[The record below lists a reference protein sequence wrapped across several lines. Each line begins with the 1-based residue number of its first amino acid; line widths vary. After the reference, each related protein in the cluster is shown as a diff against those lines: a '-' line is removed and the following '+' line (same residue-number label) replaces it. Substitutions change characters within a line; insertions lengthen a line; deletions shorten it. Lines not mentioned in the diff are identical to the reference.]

1 MSKTRILPW
10 KPKDTQHKRHKIAK
24 QPNFTDNS
32 TSDIVV
38 VNMKKAEI
46 GPRLL
51 NKPKKEDKKIILHH
65 PSETKNFLTSNLN
78 APYIKSP

>member
-10 KPKDTQHKRHKIAK
+10 KLKDTSCKRHKTAK
-24 QPNFTDNS
+24 QPNFTDNT

-38 VNMKKAEI
+38 ITMKKAEI
-46 GPRLL
+46 GPKLF
-51 NKPKKEDKKIILHH
+51 NKPKKEDKKVILHH
-65 PSETKNFLTSNLN
+65 PSETKDFLTSNLN